1 MKEKNDASR
10 EGLCCFLPKTA
21 VSLCAH
27 TKMGTSS
34 IPARLRVNVFLFM
47 ILYSFRKNWPIEEC
61 RWCKAPSPFCASFT
75 SFHSCLFSSCRCSSL
90 HLHSNPRRHRNS
102 SRKKKTHAW
111 ITSDRSAVRFEW
123 PIGKSRGRSEKKINI
138 FLSFIYL
145 FQWGQQVWRW
155 QNLKGKKR
163 NAFFLFWNSP
173 ISAYHFLNISSFLFC
188 RFHCIDI
195 IYTRHRLILLSV

>member
-1 MKEKNDASR
+1 MTPAEKGCVVFSR
-10 EGLCCFLPKTA
+10 KRPYHCVRTRKWTHLLYQHVYAWMCFSLWFYILSEKIDQLRNAVDVKRRVPFAPPSLPSIRVSFLLVVVHHYIFIPTQEG
-21 VSLCAH
+21 SEIH
-27 TKMGTSS
+27 H
-34 IPARLRVNVFLFM
+34 
-47 ILYSFRKNWPIEEC
+47 E
-61 RWCKAPSPFCASFT
+61 
-75 SFHSCLFSSCRCSSL
+75 
-90 HLHSNPRRHRNS
+90 
-102 SRKKKTHAW
+102 KKKTHAW